1 MRKVKPM
8 VYEVRSNSEL
18 KDFISR
24 NRIALIAFAPKND
37 SIWRY
42 LEMLLRRFEQRA
54 GYLISF
60 AMADIETMT
69 SLLSSEQLKIARKSC
84 LIQLYLNGEC
94 IFEQEGVFGDIE
106 ADLQVLRHGI
116 KDVLRRRSIKT
127 LF

>member
-1 MRKVKPM
+1 M
-8 VYEVRSNSEL
+8 VYELRSNNEL

-24 NRIALIAFAPKND
+24 NRIVLIAFASKND
-37 SIWRY
+37 SVWRY
-42 LEMLLRRFEQRA
+42 LEVLLRRFEERA

-60 AMADIETMT
+60 AMVDITT
-69 SLLSSEQLKIARKSC
+69 TTPLLSSEQLKIARRSC

-94 IFEQEGVFGDIE
+94 IFEQEGVFGNIE

-116 KDVLRRRSIKT
+116 KDILKRRSIKT

>member
-1 MRKVKPM
+1 MKEVKPM
-8 VYEVRSNSEL
+8 VYELRSSNEL

-24 NRIALIAFAPKND
+24 NRIVLIAFASKND
-37 SIWRY
+37 SVWRY

-60 AMADIETMT
+60 AMVDITT
-69 SLLSSEQLKIARKSC
+69 IASLLSSEQLRIAKRCC
-84 LIQLYLNGEC
+84 LIRLYLDGEC
-94 IFEQEGVFGDIE
+94 VFEQEGVFGNIE

-116 KDVLRRRSIKT
+116 RDILKRRSIKT

>member
-1 MRKVKPM
+1 V
-8 VYEVRSNSEL
+8 VYELRSNNEL

-24 NRIALIAFAPKND
+24 NRIVLIAFASKND
-37 SIWRY
+37 SVWRY
-42 LEMLLRRFEQRA
+42 LEVLLRRFEERA

-60 AMADIETMT
+60 AMVDITT
-69 SLLSSEQLKIARKSC
+69 TTPLLSSEQLKIARRSC

-94 IFEQEGVFGDIE
+94 IFEQEGVFGNIE

-116 KDVLRRRSIKT
+116 KDILKRRSIKT